1 MISPQLQVA
10 VDVGCRRH
18 RVAVG
23 DVAGELLEEFDVEH
37 SAVGLADFFARI
49 ERLRVKFG
57 WPVAVAMEGY
67 NGWARPLDRQVLRRG
82 WRLYNVN
89 NLKLARYK
97 EIFPAPSKSDAIDT
111 RRMLE
116 LFRLRGQLRVA
127 RNVLQEVAPVP
138 LENDKLKRLTRRRR
152 QLVAEK
158 GRVLNRLQA
167 DLQAVCP
174 GLLAITGEADNLWF
188 LSLLACRQDLR
199 KIAGLRKSTLLSLE
213 GVGRKYASVI
223 QAWQT
228 QAVFSPEAEWVGSMI
243 VIDAQR
249 VLELKGQIQV
259 LDQAIAELVGR
270 SEIARRIDTIPGF
283 GNTCSGELAG
293 EIGTLER
300 FASEASLAVYL
311 GMATLDNRSGN
322 SDGAKP
328 PRQVNMRAKAA
339 MMVAVARHVEQVPT
353 SRVFYEKKRAQGKT
367 HNQAIR
373 ALGRH
378 LVRVIWSMLKHG
390 RDYELRTVARA

>member
-1 MISPQLQVA
+1 
-10 VDVGCRRH
+10 
-18 RVAVG
+18 VG

-37 SAVGLADFFARI
+37 SALGLADFFART

-67 NGWARPLDRQVLRRG
+67 NGWARPLDRQVLLRG
-82 WRLYNVN
+82 WRLYNLN

-138 LENDKLKRLTRRRR
+138 VENDQLKRLTRRRR
-152 QLVAEK
+152 QLVGEN

-167 DLQAVCP
+167 DLQAVCA

-188 LSLLACRQDLR
+188 LSLLACREDLR
-199 KIAGLRKSTLLSLE
+199 KIAGLRKSTLLSLQ
-213 GVGRKYASVI
+213 GVGRKYAAVI
-223 QAWQT
+223 QTRQK
-228 QAVFSPEAEWVGSMI
+228 QAMFSPEAEWVGPMI

-249 VLELKGQIQV
+249 VLELKGQIQA
-259 LDQAIAELVGR
+259 LDRAIAALMER
-270 SEIARRIDTIPGF
+270 SVIARRIDTIAGF

-311 GMATLDNRSGN
+311 GMATLDKRSGD
-322 SDGAKP
+322 SEGAKP
-328 PRQVNMRAKAA
+328 PRQVNIRAKAA
-339 MMVAVARHVEQVPT
+339 MMVAVARHVEQVPS
-353 SRVFYEKKRAQGKT
+353 SRIYYEKKRVQGKT
-367 HNQAIR
+367 HNQAVR

-378 LVRVIWSMLKHG
+378 LVRVLWWMLKHG
-390 RDYELRTVARA
+390 RDYELRSAARA